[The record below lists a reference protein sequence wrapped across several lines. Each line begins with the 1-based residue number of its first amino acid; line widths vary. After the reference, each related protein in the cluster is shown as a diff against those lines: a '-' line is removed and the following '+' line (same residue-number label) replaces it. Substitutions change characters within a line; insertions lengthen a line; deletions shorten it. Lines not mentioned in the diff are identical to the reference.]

1 MEPRPAPEFPDDMDL
16 RSILLQSRR
25 LSVRDRTAAYS
36 KWIQAV
42 QGRGESLYHR
52 VVSSRVDRLVTVRD
66 DRTGEDREML
76 MFGSNNYLG
85 LTNHPYVVERVRA
98 AVAEW
103 GAGVGGAPLLSGYS
117 ALHRE
122 LEERIAAFKGTETAV
137 LYNSGYGTNVGLLSG
152 LVGKR
157 DVAYCDERS
166 HASTFDGLTMS
177 GGAAVTFAHN
187 DPADLGRHLD
197 AHAEAY
203 PGGDAFVC
211 VAGVYSM
218 DGDLAPLDEVVPL
231 ARRHGAFTV
240 VDDAHGLGVVGRQ
253 GRGTADHFGVDQ
265 DVDVLMG
272 TFSKVFGVTGGVV
285 CTSRA
290 VADYLRHFSRAN
302 VFSASLPP
310 ATVAA
315 VLACL
320 DLLER
325 GEAPLEQLHA
335 NVAHFAARLRGLG
348 FDVVPESAIVPVP
361 VPVGMS
367 VRRVTRFLH
376 DEGVFAN
383 AVEYPA
389 VAVHRQRLRFSLM
402 AAHTREDIDR
412 VADVVAEAWAR
423 FAPDGLPTPGGPAHG
438 EGHADGVEANGP
450 AGRA

>member
-1 MEPRPAPEFPDDMDL
+1 MSATDTPAPEFPDDMDL
-16 RSILLQSRR
+16 RSILLRSRR
-25 LSVRDRTAAYS
+25 LGVRDRTRAYS
-36 KWIQAV
+36 QWIQGV

-52 VVSSRVDRLVTVRD
+52 VVSSAVDREVTVRD
-66 DRTGEDREML
+66 DRTGEDRPML

-98 AVAEW
+98 AVSEW

-122 LEERIAAFKGTETAV
+122 LEERIAAFKGTEAAV

-152 LVGKR
+152 LVGRR

-166 HASTFDGLTMS
+166 HASTFDGLSMS
-177 GGAAVTFAHN
+177 QGDAVTFAHN
-187 DPADLGRHLD
+187 DADDLGRHLD

-203 PGGDAFVC
+203 PDGDAFVC

-218 DGDLAPLDEVVPL
+218 DGDPAPLAELVPVAK
-231 ARRHGAFTV
+231 ARGAFTV
-240 VDDAHGLGVVGRQ
+240 VDDAHGLGVLGRQ
-253 GRGTADHFGVDQ
+253 GRGAADAAGVAD
-265 DVDVLMG
+265 DCDVLMG
-272 TFSKVFGVTGGVV
+272 TFSKVFGVTGGVA

-302 VFSASLPP
+302 VFSASLSP

-315 VLACL
+315 VLAGL

-325 GEAPLEQLHA
+325 GEAPLGELHE
-335 NVAHFAARLRGLG
+335 NVAYFVGRLRAQG
-348 FDVVPESAIVPVP
+348 FDVASGSAIVPVP
-361 VPVGMS
+361 VPEGMS

-389 VAVHRQRLRFSLM
+389 VAVHRQRLRFSVM
-402 AAHTREDIDR
+402 ASHTRADLDR
-412 VADVVAEAWAR
+412 ATDVVAEAWAR
-423 FAPDGLPTPGGPAHG
+423 FAPDGAPSGAPSGVAAVSDPA
-438 EGHADGVEANGP
+438 A
-450 AGRA
+450 

>member
-1 MEPRPAPEFPDDMDL
+1 MSTRHPAPDFSDDTDL
-16 RSILLQSRR
+16 RSILIQSRR
-25 LSVRDRTAAYS
+25 LGVRDRTAAYS

-42 QGRGESLYHR
+42 QARGESLYHR
-52 VVSSRVDRLVTVRD
+52 VVSSRVDRVVTVRD
-66 DRTGEDREML
+66 EQTGEDREML

-85 LTNHPYVVERVRA
+85 LTNHPYVEERVRA
-98 AVAEW
+98 AVREW

-117 ALHRE
+117 ALHHE
-122 LEERIAAFKGTETAV
+122 LEERIAAFKGSETAV

-177 GGAAVTFAHN
+177 GGAVVKTLHN
-187 DPADLGRHLD
+187 DPADLARHLD
-197 AHAEAY
+197 AHD
-203 PGGDAFVC
+203 GDGDAFVC

-218 DGDLAPLDEVVPL
+218 DGDLAPLDEIVPL
-231 ARRHGAFTV
+231 ARRHDAFV
-240 VDDAHGLGVVGRQ
+240 IVDDAHGLGVVGDR
-253 GRGTADHFGVDQ
+253 GRGAADHFGVAD

-272 TFSKVFGVTGGVV
+272 TFSKVFGVTGGVA

-325 GEAPLEQLHA
+325 GDAHLDRLHA
-335 NVAHFAARLRGLG
+335 NVAHFAGRLRGMG
-348 FDVVPESAIVPVP
+348 FEVTPESAIVPVP
-361 VPVGMS
+361 VPEGMS
-367 VRRVTRFLH
+367 LRRAARYIH
-376 DEGVFAN
+376 DQGVFAN

-402 AAHTREDIDR
+402 AAHTREDVDR
-412 VADVVAEAWAR
+412 VADVIGEAWAR
-423 FAPDGLPTPGGPAHG
+423 FAPGRG
-438 EGHADGVEANGP
+438 
-450 AGRA
+450 GRA

>member
-1 MEPRPAPEFPDDMDL
+1 MEPRPDFPDDLDL

-25 LSVRDRTAAYS
+25 LGVRDRTAAYS
-36 KWIQAV
+36 KWIQGV

-52 VVSSRVDRLVTVRD
+52 VVSSAVDRAVTVRD
-66 DRTGEDREML
+66 ERTGEDREML

-85 LTNHPYVVERVRA
+85 LTNHPYVVERVQA

-103 GAGVGGAPLLSGYS
+103 GSGVGGAPLLSGYS

-122 LEERIAAFKGTETAV
+122 LEERLAAFKGTEAAV

-166 HASTFDGLTMS
+166 HASTFDGLSMS
-177 GGAAVTFAHN
+177 SGAAVTFRHN
-187 DPADLGRHLD
+187 DAADLAAHLD
-197 AHAEAY
+197 AHGEAY
-203 PGGDAFVC
+203 PDGDAFVC

-218 DGDLAPLDEVVPL
+218 DGDLAPLDEIVPL
-231 ARRHGAFTV
+231 AKRHGAFTI

-253 GRGTADHFGVDQ
+253 GRGVADHFGVED

-272 TFSKVFGVTGGVV
+272 TFSKVFGVTGGVA

-302 VFSASLPP
+302 VFSASLSP

-325 GEAPLEQLHA
+325 DEAPLDQLHA
-335 NVAHFAARLRGLG
+335 NVRHFARRLRELG
-348 FDVVPESAIVPVP
+348 FEVTPESAIVPVP

-367 VRRVTRFLH
+367 LRKAVRYIH
-376 DEGVFAN
+376 DQGVFAN

-389 VAVHRQRLRFSLM
+389 VAVHRQRLRFSVM
-402 AAHTREDIDR
+402 ASHTPADIDR
-412 VADVVAEAWAR
+412 VADVVGEAWAR
-423 FAPDGLPTPGGPAHG
+423 FAPDNAQSD
-438 EGHADGVEANGP
+438 A
-450 AGRA
+450 AGSAKAA